1 MPQKP
6 LDSFNR
12 TPPRAN
18 PKCRN
23 LGGAKRVKVERRNE
37 QYLEARRTA
46 IHSNRMVAREHGEF
60 PMQFGFQEADE
71 FSKENCEEGEI
82 GEDRLL

>member
-1 MPQKP
+1 M
-6 LDSFNR
+6 
-12 TPPRAN
+12 
-18 PKCRN
+18 
-23 LGGAKRVKVERRNE
+23 ERRNE

-60 PMQFGFQEADE
+60 AMLFGSREAGE
-71 FSKENCEEGEI
+71 SSKENFDEGNN

>member
-1 MPQKP
+1 M
-6 LDSFNR
+6 
-12 TPPRAN
+12 
-18 PKCRN
+18 
-23 LGGAKRVKVERRNE
+23 ERRNE

-60 PMQFGFQEADE
+60 PMQFGFQETGE
-71 FSKENCEEGEI
+71 SSKENGEEGDI

>member
-1 MPQKP
+1 M
-6 LDSFNR
+6 
-12 TPPRAN
+12 
-18 PKCRN
+18 
-23 LGGAKRVKVERRNE
+23 ERRNE

-60 PMQFGFQEADE
+60 PMQFGFQETGE
-71 FSKENCEEGEI
+71 SSKENCEEGEI